1 MSMLR
6 CCYAVVMVLLFASCR
21 AKQEVVTS
29 DLEMT
34 SWQSRL
40 EARVDSM
47 VRTMVWE
54 FDSLVITELAPDA
67 PASSPATPK
76 RQISAKRAK
85 ASVNE
90 NRVTTEAVA
99 EARADSLQANEML
112 EKKSEPKVQDLPP
125 GVTYIITLIILYIVW
140 RYSRRNSL
148 K

>member
-1 MSMLR
+1 MLR

-29 DLEMT
+29 ELEMT
-34 SWQSRL
+34 TWQSRL

-67 PASSPATPK
+67 PASTPATPS
-76 RQISAKRAK
+76 RQISAKRATL
-85 ASVNE
+85 SVDE

-99 EARADSLQANEML
+99 EARADSLQASSKEDVRT
-112 EKKSEPKVQDLPP
+112 EPKAHDLPL
-125 GVTYIITLIILYIVW
+125 GVKYIITLIILYIVW

-148 K
+148 R

>member
-1 MSMLR
+1 
-6 CCYAVVMVLLFASCR
+6 MVLLFASCR

-29 DLEMT
+29 ELEMT

-67 PASSPATPK
+67 PASTPATPK
-76 RQISAKRAK
+76 RQISAKRATL
-85 ASVNE
+85 SVEE
-90 NRVTTEAVA
+90 NRVTTETEA
-99 EARADSLQANEML
+99 EARADSLQTAVKQ
-112 EKKSEPKVQDLPP
+112 EKKSVPANSSLPY
-125 GVTYIITLIILYIVW
+125 GAKYIITLIILYIVW
-140 RYSRRNSL
+140 RYSKRNSL

>member
-1 MSMLR
+1 
-6 CCYAVVMVLLFASCR
+6 MVLLFASCR

-29 DLEMT
+29 ELEMT
-34 SWQSRL
+34 TWQSRL

-67 PASSPATPK
+67 PASTRATPSW
-76 RQISAKRAK
+76 QISAKRATL
-85 ASVNE
+85 SVDE

-112 EKKSEPKVQDLPP
+112 EKKSEHKAQDLPP
-125 GVTYIITLIILYIVW
+125 GVKYIITLIILYIVW
-140 RYSRRNSL
+140 RYSQRNSL
-148 K
+148 R

>member
-54 FDSLVITELAPDA
+54 FDSLVITELAPAA
-67 PASSPATPK
+67 PASTPATPR
-76 RQISAKRAK
+76 RQLSAKRAK

-99 EARADSLQANEML
+99 EARADSLQASAKE
-112 EKKSEPKVQDLPP
+112 EVKPAPKGLALPY
-125 GVTYIITLIILYIVW
+125 GVKYIITLIILYILW

-148 K
+148 R

>member
-1 MSMLR
+1 
-6 CCYAVVMVLLFASCR
+6 MVLLFASCR

-29 DLEMT
+29 ELEMT

-54 FDSLVITELAPDA
+54 FDSLVITELAPAA
-67 PASSPATPK
+67 PASTPATPK

-99 EARADSLQANEML
+99 EARADSLQASAKE
-112 EKKSEPKVQDLPP
+112 EVKPEPKAHDLPL
-125 GVTYIITLIILYIVW
+125 GVKYISTLIILYIVW

-148 K
+148 R

>member
-1 MSMLR
+1 MLR

-29 DLEMT
+29 ELEMT

-67 PASSPATPK
+67 PASTPATPK
-76 RQISAKRAK
+76 RQISAKRATL
-85 ASVNE
+85 SVEE
-90 NRVTTEAVA
+90 NRVTTETEA
-99 EARADSLQANEML
+99 EARADSLQASAKE
-112 EKKSEPKVQDLPP
+112 EVKPEPKAHDLPL
-125 GVTYIITLIILYIVW
+125 GVKYIITLIILYIVW

-148 K
+148 R